1 MEKPAPRLADPLRH
15 VRQHN
20 GAGERAEESSFAGT
34 LVDWYKELVS
44 LIPKET
50 RKMVRKSI
58 RKAAQRYGPE
68 IATAIATG
76 VVTSLLTTAAAEPKK
91 KKKKKKK
98 K

>member
-1 MEKPAPRLADPLRH
+1 MQKPRLDDPLPRALH
-15 VRQHN
+15 PN
-20 GAGERAEESSFAGT
+20 GSGAPSAAEPTITA
-34 LVDWYKELVS
+34 LLIDWYKELVS

-50 RKMVRKSI
+50 RKAVRKTI

-68 IATAIATG
+68 IVTAIATG
-76 VVTSLLTTAAAEPKK
+76 VMTSLMTDVAQPKK

>member
-1 MEKPAPRLADPLRH
+1 MQKPRLADPLPRAL
-15 VRQHN
+15 QPN
-20 GAGERAEESSFAGT
+20 GSGAPSAGEPTFAA
-34 LVDWYKELVS
+34 LVIDWYKELVS

-58 RKAAQRYGPE
+58 RKAARRYGPE

-76 VVTSLLTTAAAEPKK
+76 VVTSLLTNVAAPKK

>member
-1 MEKPAPRLADPLRH
+1 MQKSAARLADPLPH

-20 GAGERAEESSFAGT
+20 GTSAEAAETSSNPLIG
-34 LVDWYKELVS
+34 WYKELVS
-44 LIPKET
+44 LIPKQT
-50 RKMVRKSI
+50 RKTVRKTI
-58 RKAAQRYGPE
+58 RKAVRKHGPE

-76 VVTSLLTTAAAEPKK
+76 VLTSLLTTATGKK